1 MKCLS
6 SLFRTPSNQPLQAQ
20 LAQEGEQSGVPAP
33 PPPPATP
40 HSLPCPRLRGSTAS
54 LRRQGELCQSKQA
67 VVSAFLLWLQPLQG
81 LRACPRPPPWA
92 GAPRIPGPAG

>member
-1 MKCLS
+1 MKWLS
-6 SLFRTPSNQPLQAQ
+6 SLFRTLSNQPLQAQ
-20 LAQEGEQSGVPAP
+20 LAQEGEQSGAPASS
-33 PPPPATP
+33 TP

-81 LRACPRPPPWA
+81 LHACPRPPPWA
-92 GAPRIPGPAG
+92 GTPRIPGPAG